1 MYLILLVLD
10 NPDQLED
17 LLIAWEEAGVP
28 SATVLFSTGMG
39 RIRKLATWR
48 DDMPLIPSLRDF
60 YEAPEN
66 SNRTVLAVVED
77 EMQVDAIVAAT
88 ETVTGSLAQEN
99 TGMLLVLPIAR
110 AYGARRKSDADEE
123 SDR

>member
-1 MYLILLVLD
+1 MYLILLVID
-10 NPDQLED
+10 DPNQLED

-39 RIRKLATWR
+39 RIRKLGGWR

-66 SNRTVLAVVED
+66 LNRTVFATANTEA
-77 EMQVDAIVAAT
+77 QVDAVIAAT
-88 ETVTGSLAQEN
+88 KKVIGDLDQGD
-99 TGMLLVLPIAR
+99 TGMLLVLPILR
-110 AYGARRKSDADEE
+110 MYGANKRRGA
-123 SDR
+123 